1 MTASETVLLGCGK
14 TLDEL
19 SVYLEAGR
27 RPYDPVIET
36 CPECLNA
43 LDMLSRAGDL
53 SRMLIAGDAVH
64 LSVSGESWFER
75 ILSSIRADL
84 RPGRSIPLAH
94 PDPRVAITVT
104 EGAVKTL
111 IRSAGDA
118 VPGVVVGQASI
129 TGDVEQVGAPV
140 QIHVTA
146 SVAFGVRIPAAAHEL
161 RDAIERSVVQHTEL
175 ALTAVDV
182 TVDDLHR
189 IPSKDSH
196 A

>member
-1 MTASETVLLGCGK
+1 MTTSDTVLLDCGK

-19 SVYLEAGR
+19 SVYLDAGR
-27 RPYDPVIET
+27 RPYDPTVET

-43 LDMLSRAGDL
+43 LDMLSRVGDL
-53 SRMLIAGDAVH
+53 SRMLIADDAVH
-64 LSVSGESWFER
+64 LPASGESWFER
-75 ILSSIRADL
+75 VLSSIRADL

-94 PDPRVAITVT
+94 PDVRVAITVT
-104 EGAVKTL
+104 EAAVKTL
-111 IRSAGDA
+111 IRTAGDA
-118 VPGVVVGQASI
+118 VPGVVVGRASI

-146 SVAFGVRIPAAAHEL
+146 SVAFGVHIPEAAREL
-161 RDAIERSVVQHTEL
+161 RDAVERSIVQHTEL

-182 TVDDLHR
+182 TIDDLHR
-189 IPSKDSH
+189 IPSKDTH